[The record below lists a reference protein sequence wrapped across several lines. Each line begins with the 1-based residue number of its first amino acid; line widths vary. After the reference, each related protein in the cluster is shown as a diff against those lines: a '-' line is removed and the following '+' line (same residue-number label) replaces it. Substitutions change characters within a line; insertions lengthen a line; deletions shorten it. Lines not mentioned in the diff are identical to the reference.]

1 MKAFWVNALDLHEF
15 PTDSRDVLVVLENEA
30 QSELLQK
37 HNRIVFLE
45 NKLMELKET
54 LKSHCADNIQ
64 VSEDP

>member
-1 MKAFWVNALDLHEF
+1 MKAYWVSALDLHEF
-15 PTDSRDVLVVLENEA
+15 PTDSRNVLVVLKNEA
-30 QSELLQK
+30 QSELLQR

-64 VSEDP
+64 ISEDS